1 VSERFVWR
9 DAGRT
14 VVFGAGGVDAAVA
27 TLADHGFAEFELLS
41 TERALAADGGIAGAG
56 ALAAAAS
63 RVHEVGPGQVPDLA
77 AALLDRVIAISPPEG
92 GKWRSPGLVALGG
105 GRVIDTAKAV
115 AAVTGAAVAA
125 IPTTL
130 SGAEMTAIHRL
141 PAGAEDRAGE
151 RVRPRL
157 VIADPAAM
165 TGQPPAQ
172 LRASAMNALA
182 HGADSLYT
190 PLANPVAEMAALRG
204 ATLIAAALED
214 ASELG
219 GRSGIE
225 NSGTSG
231 GRAFDL
237 ALGSILCGYAID
249 SAGFGLH
256 HVVCQTLVRLCG
268 TPHAETNAAILPHAA
283 TFLATRAPS
292 AFEPFAN
299 ALGVSLEAL
308 EPRLTDLGQPA
319 PLSSQ
324 ATNPSALD
332 DAVEAML
339 KRPELASV
347 PGPSPTE
354 ADLRHLIDRAW

>member
-1 VSERFVWR
+1 MGRDFVWR

-14 VVFGAGGVDAAVA
+14 VVFGAGGVDGAVE
-27 TLADHGFAEFELLS
+27 TLAEHGFAEFELLS
-41 TERALAADGGIAGAG
+41 TPRALAGAPS
-56 ALAAAAS
+56 LAAAAT
-63 RVHEVGPGQVPDLA
+63 RVHEVAPGQVPDLA
-77 AALLDRVIAISPPEG
+77 ASLLPRVVAIRSGMRNKWRPHPEG
-92 GKWRSPGLVALGG
+92 AVLVALGG

-130 SGAEMTAIHRL
+130 SGAEMTAIHRM
-141 PAGAEDRAGE
+141 PAGVEAGE

-157 VIADPAAM
+157 VIADPVAM
-165 TGQPPAQ
+165 TGQPDPQ

-190 PLANPVAEMAALRG
+190 PRANPVAEMAALRG
-204 ATLIAAALED
+204 AALIAAALD
-214 ASELG
+214 DNSTDRAS
-219 GRSGIE
+219 
-225 NSGTSG
+225 
-231 GRAFDL
+231 DL

-268 TPHAETNAAILPHAA
+268 TPHAETNAAILPPAA
-283 TFLATRAPS
+283 ALLVPRAPLS
-292 AFEPFAN
+292 FEPFAS
-299 ALGVSLEAL
+299 ALGVSVNGLDQ
-308 EPRLTDLGQPA
+308 RLTDLGQAA

-332 DAVEAML
+332 DALEAML
-339 KRPELASV
+339 QRPELSAV
-347 PGPSPTE
+347 PGPPLTRS
-354 ADLRHLIDRAW
+354 DLSGLVSQAW

>member
-1 VSERFVWR
+1 VGRDFVWP

-14 VVFGAGGVDAAVA
+14 VVFGEGGVDGAVE
-27 TLADHGFAEFELLS
+27 TLAEHGFAEFELVS
-41 TERALAADGGIAGAG
+41 TPRALAGAPS
-56 ALAAAAS
+56 LAAVAT
-63 RVHEVGPGQVPDLA
+63 RVHAVGPGQVPDLA
-77 AALLDRVIAISPPEG
+77 ATLLDGVIAISPPEG
-92 GKWRSPGLVALGG
+92 GKWRSPSLVALGG

-115 AAVTGAAVAA
+115 AAVMGAEVAA
-125 IPTTL
+125 IPTTM

-141 PAGAEDRAGE
+141 PAGFEERAGE

-157 VIADPAAM
+157 VIADPVAM

-204 ATLIAAALED
+204 AALIAAALD
-214 ASELG
+214 DVSELG
-219 GRSGIE
+219 GRTGIK
-225 NSGTSG
+225 NSDTPAD
-231 GRAFDL
+231 RASDL

-268 TPHAETNAAILPHAA
+268 VPHAETNAAILPHAVS
-283 TFLATRAPS
+283 FLASRAPA
-292 AFEPFAN
+292 AFRPFAD
-299 ALGVSLEAL
+299 ALGVSLDGL
-308 EPRLTDLGQPA
+308 ERRLADLGQPQ
-319 PLSSQ
+319 PLRTQ
-324 ATNPSALD
+324 AADPSALD
-332 DAVEAML
+332 DALDAML
-339 KRPELASV
+339 SRPELAWV